1 MLLDDAQR
9 LDAVARLADDLHAF
23 DLAEE
28 EAQLFS
34 RKLFVVHDDN
44 AEQVDRVHPG
54 PYAIPLAGTRIS
66 GMTTRAQ
73 VPSPGTLSSCS
84 W

>member
-9 LDAVARLADDLHAF
+9 LDAVAGLRHDLDAVE
-23 DLAEE
+23 LAEQ
-28 EAQLFS
+28 EAQLLS
-34 RKLFVVHDDN
+34 RKLFVVHDDG
-44 AEQVDRVHPG
+44 AKQFERVHPA
-54 PYAIPLAGTRIS
+54 PYALALAGTRIS

-73 VPSPGTLSSCS
+73 VPSPGTLSSCN